1 MTVPRMTTLSGQSS
15 NCNEYLYLLRNK
27 GVKVKWLSCCRYLM
41 ALVTAS
47 EEPEW
52 LALLRSRKKLDRERG
67 LSQLKAVLDT
77 ECLEEDEKNKLESCI
92 FGLFSSPAA
101 PWEEKHGGLMAAVV
115 LVPTASERF
124 CDLVKGEIPLL
135 LEHQES
141 RIRLTAGQLLAY
153 HSKNIRPF
161 QLTL

>member
-1 MTVPRMTTLSGQSS
+1 MAKLMTT
-15 NCNEYLYLLRNK
+15 
-27 GVKVKWLSCCRYLM
+27 
-41 ALVTAS
+41 AP

-52 LALLRSRKKLDRERG
+52 LALLRSRKRLDRERG

-77 ECLEEDEKNKLESCI
+77 ECLEEDEKNRLESCI

-115 LVPTASERF
+115 MVPTASERF

-141 RIRLTAGQLLAY
+141 RIRLTAGELLAY
-153 HSKNIRPF
+153 HLLYAIPRMLGHSNLHFSFRSPPTS
-161 QLTL
+161 LLRTP